1 MFEKFYE
8 SFEEFSGRL
17 IEVRDKG
24 LVVRR
29 NFSSLEL
36 KEDFTYDTINEQV
49 TEEEVYRGF
58 HIYKYSDGRSERFLY
73 SQDMLS
79 PSSSATMYSS
89 VDEIKAKIDER
100 YSQRQHNSFTFEK
113 NFELGFRVI
122 PAYERVNEIYTP
134 KLHTPGSIVQVL
146 DVELNKDTILDP
158 EEEALFKGDKLLDDF
173 YRVFQK

>member
-1 MFEKFYE
+1 
-8 SFEEFSGRL
+8 
-17 IEVRDKG
+17 
-24 LVVRR
+24 
-29 NFSSLEL
+29 
-36 KEDFTYDTINEQV
+36 
-49 TEEEVYRGF
+49 
-58 HIYKYSDGRSERFLY
+58 
-73 SQDMLS
+73 
-79 PSSSATMYSS
+79 MYSS

-173 YRVFQK
+173 YRVFQKQLTPDQFNQLREVIDSIEKAGIFTYLVNDRVGHVQSRRNLKDSPEFENILEEIAKAKYKKFFIQS